1 MEVEIVRQTRIVEE
15 VNGDVIAV
23 KPDGAARKVIQGET
37 IQSNEIMITARNA
50 SVVLSVDGVPS
61 EIDENSISLDLESAE
76 TGAWHVAPVDGDVEF
91 DLDQLGE
98 GALSED
104 DIAAIQ
110 GAILDGADP
119 TQILEATAAGAGGA
133 GSANGGF
140 VTIDYNGTEVLASTF
155 FETSAQAQDDA
166 EETEDELRTLVFA
179 AGGESISEALVEG
192 SLSSGTYPQ
201 SETATVTIF
210 AGDLPLDADS
220 FVPEPASLASLLAEL
235 NSDITSSGE
244 AVTFTYDSAENAI
257 IGVNAQGEVLRI
269 DIDTTLVGKDVS
281 LELATT
287 VSQPIDHVDSVGGG
301 QVAISDDQI
310 SVSFDITGADSG
322 GNAIRAPIDA
332 HVSIGDGV
340 NPTPQ
345 ATNVQNVESDS
356 TLIQGAFVEIGSDAL
371 ASVTFDSS
379 ALQQFDGLLSDNQT
393 TTATLSDDG
402 TTITLTA
409 DGSGDTVLT
418 VSVDTQGQ
426 YEYQQFKPL
435 EHNGSDTISLSLPTT
450 IVDYDQDTVTNDLNI
465 EITDGDNSVITNVDG
480 LSLDESGVAGGSQV
494 GTAVV
499 SGSGSITATAGS
511 DIIDHFELE
520 PSEFNTDGSLTSQGQ
535 QVTLEL
541 TANENGVRTYEGVIE
556 LNGSRVTVFEIKVD
570 SPAQGD
576 YEFALF
582 EQLDHLGAN
591 DESLTIELP
600 VYAVD
605 ADGDRSE
612 LAGGTGSEEAGKILI
627 QVKDDAPTISSAD
640 ALTLDEDDL
649 ASGSSPDVASL
660 TANGQFTVTEGA
672 DTVVE
677 YRLDTNSNPV
687 SGLKSDG
694 LAVSLNE
701 TYDSA
706 TNTYTYT
713 ASTSAQDVFVLTI
726 KGDGTYS
733 FELKGPIDHA
743 ANADDKTLNFA
754 VIAKDNDG
762 DTAAQNISV
771 NIVDDAPS
779 ITHAEA
785 LILNEND
792 LASGTSPD
800 ATRVSQDGDF
810 TTLEGADKVVSYKLD
825 LTTNPID
832 GLTSQGKAVTLS
844 ESIDA
849 DGVATYTA
857 SSTDGDV
864 FVLTLRP
871 DGSYTFELKGPIDH
885 DANSDSERLDFTVV
899 ATDTDGDTDRITMPV
914 TIGDDSPN

>member
-1 MEVEIVRQTRIVEE
+1 MEVEIVRQARIVEE

-50 SVVLSVDGVPS
+50 SVVLSADGVPS

-281 LELATT
+281 LELTTT

-322 GNAIRAPIDA
+322 GNAIRALIDA
-332 HVSIGDGV
+332 QVSIGDGV

-356 TLIQGAFVEIGSDAL
+356 TLIQGEFVEIGSDAL

-379 ALQQFDGLLSDNQT
+379 ALQQFDGLLSDNQS

-418 VSVDTQGQ
+418 VSVDAQGQ

-450 IVDYDQDTVTNDLNI
+450 IVDYDQDTVTNDINI
-465 EITDGDNSVITNVDG
+465 EITDGDNPVITNVDG

-535 QVTLEL
+535 RVILEL
-541 TANENGVRTYEGVIE
+541 TANENGVRTYEGVID

-576 YEFALF
+576 YEFTLF
-582 EQLDHLGAN
+582 EQLDHLGVN

-600 VYAVD
+600 VYALMRMV
-605 ADGDRSE
+605 
-612 LAGGTGSEEAGKILI
+612 
-627 QVKDDAPTISSAD
+627 
-640 ALTLDEDDL
+640 
-649 ASGSSPDVASL
+649 
-660 TANGQFTVTEGA
+660 TVQ
-672 DTVVE
+672 
-677 YRLDTNSNPV
+677 S
-687 SGLKSDG
+687 
-694 LAVSLNE
+694 
-701 TYDSA
+701 
-706 TNTYTYT
+706 
-713 ASTSAQDVFVLTI
+713 
-726 KGDGTYS
+726 
-733 FELKGPIDHA
+733 
-743 ANADDKTLNFA
+743 
-754 VIAKDNDG
+754 
-762 DTAAQNISV
+762 
-771 NIVDDAPS
+771 
-779 ITHAEA
+779 
-785 LILNEND
+785 
-792 LASGTSPD
+792 
-800 ATRVSQDGDF
+800 
-810 TTLEGADKVVSYKLD
+810 
-825 LTTNPID
+825 
-832 GLTSQGKAVTLS
+832 
-844 ESIDA
+844 
-849 DGVATYTA
+849 
-857 SSTDGDV
+857 
-864 FVLTLRP
+864 
-871 DGSYTFELKGPIDH
+871 
-885 DANSDSERLDFTVV
+885 
-899 ATDTDGDTDRITMPV
+899 
-914 TIGDDSPN
+914 